1 MLAMNN
7 SMSQATKKTAYEMV
21 FGQALR
27 IDHDFWQ
34 EIHKQSKNCSVI
46 NEEEINESILTD
58 FNLFNE
64 PVRRRRRKKHCLCQY
79 CFFFIVKHEILG
91 PLSHQEVRRMG
102 VNIRWTFS
110 PPNGRT

>member
-46 NEEEINESILTD
+46 NEEEIDESILID

-64 PVRRRRRKKHCLCQY
+64 PVCRGKKMSLSI
-79 CFFFIVKHEILG
+79 FFFFFLVNHERFYMYSYFFIKFKF
-91 PLSHQEVRRMG
+91 
-102 VNIRWTFS
+102 IIKYI
-110 PPNGRT
+110 